1 MTDMSANASP
11 TLRELIS
18 FRIGTQEFCVDITS
32 VREIRGWTETTPVPL
47 APAYVRG
54 VINLR
59 GTVMPVVDM
68 SLRLSRE
75 RTEPNDRHVIVVT
88 YIGDQLVGLLVDA
101 VCETLTLKDSDI
113 QAAPDVGAN
122 AVQALVKGIIDVDGR
137 MVTLIALDYV
147 LPRIDEPSQA
157 A

>member
-1 MTDMSANASP
+1 MTDRSVNASP

-18 FRIGTQEFCVDITS
+18 FRIGSQEFCVDITS
-32 VREIRGWTETTPVPL
+32 VREIRGWTETTLVPL

-68 SLRLSRE
+68 SLRLGRE
-75 RTEPNDRHVIVVT
+75 RTEPSERHVIVVT

-113 QAAPDVGAN
+113 QAAPDVGAD

-147 LPRIDEPSQA
+147 LPKIDEPSQA

>member
-1 MTDMSANASP
+1 
-11 TLRELIS
+11 
-18 FRIGTQEFCVDITS
+18 
-32 VREIRGWTETTPVPL
+32 
-47 APAYVRG
+47 
-54 VINLR
+54 
-59 GTVMPVVDM
+59 
-68 SLRLSRE
+68 
-75 RTEPNDRHVIVVT
+75 VIVVT

-147 LPRIDEPSQA
+147 LPKIDEPYQA

>member
-47 APAYVRG
+47 VPAYVRG

-68 SLRLSRE
+68 SLRLGRE
-75 RTEPNDRHVIVVT
+75 RTEPSDRHVIVVT

>member
-68 SLRLSRE
+68 SLRLGRE
-75 RTEPNDRHVIVVT
+75 RTEPSDRHVIVVT

>member
-1 MTDMSANASP
+1 MTDLSESTSP
-11 TLRELIS
+11 KLRELIS

-47 APAYVRG
+47 APDYVRG

-68 SLRLSRE
+68 SLRLGRE
-75 RTEPNDRHVIVVT
+75 RTDPTERHVIVVT
-88 YIGDQLVGLLVDA
+88 YIGNQLVGLLVDA

-113 QAAPDVGAN
+113 QAAPDVGAD
-122 AVQALVKGIIDVDGR
+122 AVRALIRGIIDVDGH
-137 MVTLIALDYV
+137 MVTFLALDYV
-147 LPRIDEPSQA
+147 LPHIDTPSEA

>member
-1 MTDMSANASP
+1 MDRSENASP
-11 TLRELIS
+11 TSRELIS
-18 FRIGTQEFCVDITS
+18 FRIGSQEFCVEITS
-32 VREIRGWTETTPVPL
+32 VREIRGWTETTLVPL

-68 SLRLSRE
+68 SLRLGRE
-75 RTEPNDRHVIVVT
+75 PTVASERHVIVVT

-113 QAAPDVGAN
+113 QAAPDVGAD

-147 LPRIDEPSQA
+147 LPKIDEPSQA

>member
-18 FRIGTQEFCVDITS
+18 FRIATQEFCVDITS
-32 VREIRGWTETTPVPL
+32 VREIRGWTETTLVPL

-68 SLRLSRE
+68 SLRLGRE
-75 RTEPNDRHVIVVT
+75 RTEPSDRHVIVVT
-88 YIGDQLVGLLVDA
+88 YIGEQLVGLLVDA

-113 QAAPDVGAN
+113 QAAPDVGAD